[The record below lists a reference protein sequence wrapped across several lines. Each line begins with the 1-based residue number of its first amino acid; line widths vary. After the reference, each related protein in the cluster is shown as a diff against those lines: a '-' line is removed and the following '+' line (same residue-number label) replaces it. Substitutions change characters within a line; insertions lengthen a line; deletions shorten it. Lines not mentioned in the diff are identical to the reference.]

1 MKWSNL
7 KMANYNFIK
16 LTKEIDKDGNP
27 VEETYVTP
35 AFIPFRML
43 YEATDIMAGLEEK
56 SEREAMDI
64 MLDFVVKIYQEKF
77 SKEDLLNGLSAPDA
91 VAEIQSQ
98 IEFVASGQIAED
110 RKKELKKILK

>member
-1 MKWSNL
+1 
-7 KMANYNFIK
+7 MANYNFIK

-27 VEETYVTP
+27 IEETYVTP
-35 AFIPFRML
+35 AFIPFKML

-64 MLDFVVKIYQEKF
+64 MLDFVVKIYDNKF
-77 SKEDLLNGLSAPDA
+77 TKNDLLEGLSAPDA
-91 VAEIQSQ
+91 VNEIQSQ

-110 RKKELKKILK
+110 RKKELKQILK